1 MNKLLAYNLRLFA
14 WLAARY
20 EFGPLQDCAVV
31 TSHLA
36 NTKPGADVVD
46 AHRRTMLHAV
56 DVHRDAE
63 YTYYRRV
70 PPDLVLMSRVCEHI
84 GRIVW
89 NGAYTAYDW
98 RLTPRQ
104 MWKTTRELCVEA
116 MKLSHT

>member
-1 MNKLLAYNLRLFA
+1 MRKLLAYNLRLFA

-31 TSHLA
+31 ANYLA
-36 NTKPGADVVD
+36 NTKPDTEVID
-46 AHRRTMLHAV
+46 AYRRTMLQAV

-70 PPDLVLMSRVCEHI
+70 QPDHVLMSRICEHI

-89 NGAYTAYDW
+89 NDTYTLWGW